1 MSTYLSQATANMD
14 QLSVMN
20 FQPLA
25 WAFSHPWA
33 PPVSPPPARII
44 TPSRMSH
51 KAKAFTIDALLG
63 LDTQKDLP
71 AAPTSPPA
79 SPVFLLHES
88 YDTSPRDAPGKTKRH
103 RTVFTDSQL
112 QRLEEEFQRQ
122 QYLVGPERRYLA
134 SQLELSELQLK
145 VWFQNRRIKWR
156 KNQLSATQDRDA
168 CTSPP
173 SQINLQ
179 SEG

>member
-1 MSTYLSQATANMD
+1 MD

-20 FQPLA
+20 FQPFA

-33 PPVSPPPARII
+33 PPVSPPPAHIV

-63 LDTQKDLP
+63 LDSQKDLSP
-71 AAPTSPPA
+71 STISPPV
-79 SPVFLLHES
+79 SPVSLLQHES
-88 YDTSPRDAPGKTKRH
+88 YDTGLRDAPGKLKRH
-103 RTVFTDSQL
+103 RTVFTDAQL
-112 QRLEEEFQRQ
+112 ERLEEEFQRQ

-134 SQLELSELQLK
+134 SQLKLSELQLK

-156 KNQLSATQDRDA
+156 KNQLNAAQDRDA

-173 SQINLQ
+173 A
-179 SEG
+179 SE

>member
-1 MSTYLSQATANMD
+1 MD

-20 FQPLA
+20 LQPFA

-33 PPVSPPPARII
+33 PPVSPPPAHIV

-63 LDTQKDLP
+63 LDSQKDLSP
-71 AAPTSPPA
+71 STTSPPV
-79 SPVFLLHES
+79 SPVSLLQHES
-88 YDTSPRDAPGKTKRH
+88 YDTGLRDAPGKLKRH
-103 RTVFTDSQL
+103 RTVFTDAQL
-112 QRLEEEFQRQ
+112 ERLEEEFQRQ

-134 SQLELSELQLK
+134 SQLKLSELQLK

-156 KNQLSATQDRDA
+156 KNQLNAAQDRDA

-173 SQINLQ
+173 A
-179 SEG
+179 SE

>member
-1 MSTYLSQATANMD
+1 MD

-20 FQPLA
+20 SQTVTWNYSP
-25 WAFSHPWA
+25 SWA
-33 PPVSPPPARII
+33 PPVSPPLVRGIR
-44 TPSRMSH
+44 TSWMSD

-71 AAPTSPPA
+71 APTASPPA
-79 SPVFLLHES
+79 SPLSLLQRES
-88 YDTSPRDAPGKTKRH
+88 SDTGLRDAPGKLKRH

-134 SQLELSELQLK
+134 RQLELSELQLK

-156 KNQLSATQDRDA
+156 KNQANS
-168 CTSPP
+168 
-173 SQINLQ
+173 LQ
-179 SEG
+179 

>member
-1 MSTYLSQATANMD
+1 MD

-33 PPVSPPPARII
+33 PPVSPPPAHSI

-63 LDTQKDLP
+63 LDTQEDLP
-71 AAPTSPPA
+71 APTASPPA
-79 SPVFLLHES
+79 SPLSLLQRES
-88 YDTSPRDAPGKTKRH
+88 SDTGLRDAPGKLKRH

-134 SQLELSELQLK
+134 RQLELSELQLK

-168 CTSPP
+168 CASPP
-173 SQINLQ
+173 TSQ
-179 SEG
+179 

>member
-1 MSTYLSQATANMD
+1 MD
-14 QLSVMN
+14 QLLVMN

-25 WAFSHPWA
+25 WASSHPWA
-33 PPVSPPPARII
+33 PPASPPPAHII

-71 AAPTSPPA
+71 APTA
-79 SPVFLLHES
+79 SPLASPLSLLQQES
-88 YDTSPRDAPGKTKRH
+88 YDTALRDAPGKIKRH

-122 QYLVGPERRYLA
+122 QYLVGPDRKQLA
-134 SQLELSELQLK
+134 NQLQLSDLQLK

-173 SQINLQ
+173 ASQ
-179 SEG
+179 

>member
-1 MSTYLSQATANMD
+1 MD

-20 FQPLA
+20 LHPLA
-25 WAFSHPWA
+25 WAFSHPRA
-33 PPVSPPPARII
+33 PSVSPPPAHSI

-63 LDTQKDLP
+63 LETQKELP
-71 AAPTSPPA
+71 APPA
-79 SPVFLLHES
+79 SPISLLQQS
-88 YDTSPRDAPGKTKRH
+88 YDITLRDAPGKIKRH

-173 SQINLQ
+173 ASQ
-179 SEG
+179 

>member
-1 MSTYLSQATANMD
+1 MD
-14 QLSVMN
+14 HLAAMN
-20 FQPLA
+20 IHSWNQSL
-25 WAFSHPWA
+25 HWA
-33 PPVSPPPARII
+33 PPASPPTRSI

-71 AAPTSPPA
+71 VPTASPPA
-79 SPVFLLHES
+79 SPLSLLQRES
-88 YDTSPRDAPGKTKRH
+88 SDTGLRDAPGKLKRH

-122 QYLVGPERRYLA
+122 QYLVGPERRQLA
-134 SQLELSELQLK
+134 SQLQLSDLQLK

-156 KNQLSATQDRDA
+156 KNQFNPSEEQSTCLSPEATEQ
-168 CTSPP
+168 
-173 SQINLQ
+173 
-179 SEG
+179 EK

>member
-1 MSTYLSQATANMD
+1 MD
-14 QLSVMN
+14 HLSVMH
-20 FQPLA
+20 FQPHP

-33 PPVSPPPARII
+33 PPVSPPSTVAPSPPPTHR
-44 TPSRMSH
+44 TLSRMSD

-63 LDTQKDLP
+63 LHTQKDLP
-71 AAPTSPPA
+71 DTTASPPA
-79 SPVFLLHES
+79 SPISHPQQES
-88 YDTSPRDAPGKTKRH
+88 YDTALRDAPGKIKRH

-122 QYLVGPERRYLA
+122 QYLVGPERRSLA

-156 KNQLSATQDRDA
+156 KNQANANEYPSPLLTQ
-168 CTSPP
+168 
-173 SQINLQ
+173 
-179 SEG
+179 

>member
-1 MSTYLSQATANMD
+1 MD

-20 FQPLA
+20 SQTVTWNYSP
-25 WAFSHPWA
+25 SWA
-33 PPVSPPPARII
+33 PPVSPPLVRGIR
-44 TPSRMSH
+44 TSWMSD

-71 AAPTSPPA
+71 ATTTSPPA
-79 SPVFLLHES
+79 SPLSLLQRES
-88 YDTSPRDAPGKTKRH
+88 SDTGLRDAPGKLKRH

-134 SQLELSELQLK
+134 KQLELSELQLK

-156 KNQLSATQDRDA
+156 KNQANS
-168 CTSPP
+168 
-173 SQINLQ
+173 LQ
-179 SEG
+179 

>member
-1 MSTYLSQATANMD
+1 MD

-20 FQPLA
+20 LQPLA
-25 WAFSHPWA
+25 WAFSRPWA
-33 PPVSPPPARII
+33 PSASPPPAHII
-44 TPSRMSH
+44 TPSQMSR

-71 AAPTSPPA
+71 DTAASPPA
-79 SPVFLLHES
+79 SPISLLHQDS
-88 YDTSPRDAPGKTKRH
+88 YDTALRDAPGKIKRH
-103 RTVFTDSQL
+103 RTVFTESQL

-122 QYLVGPERRYLA
+122 QYLVGPERKQLA
-134 SQLELSELQLK
+134 SQLQLSDLQLK

-173 SQINLQ
+173 ASQ
-179 SEG
+179 